1 MYDIIIP
8 TITRPIISFPF
19 DYIVLKKQIND
30 KNISYF
36 EIFTKIKN
44 ENKLIKNFLK
54 IHMIELITKSS
65 VYSIYYY
72 SKKYS
77 SKLDISMKY
86 KFIPDLLATSLI
98 SCLDVFIINPFER
111 IKICTLNKKEIPKIN
126 LNNYKWFMNG
136 GSLTFISSFLH
147 IGTFLSMNNL
157 TKKYYFE
164 NKEKQ
169 ITLYDSMI
177 IGSYTSIIQSIFT
190 YPFITLRSRFQHKNI
205 LTCSNIKDFIFN
217 KNNYK
222 NLYSGLTS
230 RFIRGFILVI
240 FDTYWINNI
249 K

>member
-1 MYDIIIP
+1 MYDILIP
-8 TITRPIISFPF
+8 TITRPLLSFPF
-19 DYIVLKKQIND
+19 DYVVLKKQIND

-36 EIFTKIKN
+36 EIFSKMKN
-44 ENKLIKNFLK
+44 ENILVKKFLK

-77 SKLDISMKY
+77 SQLEISSKY
-86 KFIPDLLATSLI
+86 KFIPDLFATSLI
-98 SCLDVFIINPFER
+98 SCLDIFIINPFER
-111 IKICTLNKKEIPKIN
+111 IKISTINKKQIPKLKIS
-126 LNNYKWFMNG
+126 NYKWFING

-147 IGTFLSMNNL
+147 VGSFLSMNNL

-164 NKEKQ
+164 NKEKKM
-169 ITLYDSMI
+169 TLYDSII

-190 YPFITLRSRFQHKNI
+190 YPFITLRSRFQHENI
-205 LTCSNIKDFIFN
+205 LVYSSVKDFIFN

-230 RFIRGFILVI
+230 RFLRGFMLVI